1 MALGAQPDSVTNMFV
16 LDGLRL
22 TTVGVLCGVAGALA
36 AVRLM
41 SSFLFNVSTTDPMTY
56 ALVSAG
62 LVVTSAMA
70 TYLPSRRAAKVDP
83 TIALRGE

>member
-1 MALGAQPDSVTNMFV
+1 
-16 LDGLRL
+16 
-22 TTVGVLCGVAGALA
+22 VAGALA

-62 LVVTSAMA
+62 LVVTSTMA

>member
-1 MALGAQPDSVTNMFV
+1 
-16 LDGLRL
+16 
-22 TTVGVLCGVAGALA
+22 
-36 AVRLM
+36 
-41 SSFLFNVSTTDPMTY
+41 MTY